1 MAYTS
6 EVPALHEAQPRSA
19 RWIRVLAGL
28 ILLIGVVAGGSGVI
42 YAVNSL
48 TIVPATVHVPV
59 TLLPDDGSWDS
70 VQLAI
75 EGVQIEDGW
84 ITTLPP
90 AGFGTGDG
98 GQVTVAAWGSTYLE
112 QFLSRGDVLVGG
124 LALLAGAMLL
134 RPILLSVAAGS
145 PFATG
150 NARRLSLLALVIAVA
165 GSLAPLLPQIAGVR
179 VLERLG
185 LADDGIFST
194 TPQLT
199 LEPLLVAALV
209 LVVAAAF
216 RSGEQLARDSDGLV

>member
-1 MAYTS
+1 MAYAKL
-6 EVPALHEAQPRSA
+6 PAVHEAPPDAA

-28 ILLIGVVAGGSGVI
+28 VLLVGVVAGAAGVI

-70 VQLAI
+70 VHLAI
-75 EGVQIEDGW
+75 DGVQIEDGW

-98 GQVTVAAWGSTYLE
+98 GQVTIAAWGSTYLE
-112 QFLSRGDVLVGG
+112 QFLSRGDRLVGG
-124 LALLAGAMLL
+124 LALLGGAILL
-134 RPILLSVAAGS
+134 RPLLLSVAAGS
-145 PFATG
+145 PFAPG
-150 NARRLSLLALVIAVA
+150 NARRLSLLAVVIAVA
-165 GSLAPLLPQIAGVR
+165 GSLAPLLPKIAGVR

-194 TPQLT
+194 TPYLT
-199 LEPLLVAALV
+199 LEGLLVAALV
-209 LVVAAAF
+209 LVLAVAF
-216 RSGEQLARDSDGLV
+216 RAGEQLARDADGLV